1 MDPFYQIEAFEQQLA
16 QYTGAPYCITVDCCT
31 HAIELAMRYDR
42 VKETSF
48 TAYTYLSVI
57 MVFHR
62 LGIKY
67 TLLDDRWQQQYRFHG
82 TRIVDSARY
91 MAPGMYEPGTI
102 TCLSFGRGKPLD
114 IHRGGALLLDDQEA
128 YDFLRLARYD
138 GRDLTVLPWQDQ
150 KRFPASFHYKLTP
163 DEAALGIEKM
173 NRQEFTPNQPNW
185 DFYFDTRQI
194 EIYDTWITRPIE

>member
-57 MVFHR
+57 MIFHR

-67 TLLDDRWQQQYRFHG
+67 TLLDDRWQQQ
-82 TRIVDSARY
+82 
-91 MAPGMYEPGTI
+91 
-102 TCLSFGRGKPLD
+102 
-114 IHRGGALLLDDQEA
+114 
-128 YDFLRLARYD
+128 
-138 GRDLTVLPWQDQ
+138 
-150 KRFPASFHYKLTP
+150 
-163 DEAALGIEKM
+163 
-173 NRQEFTPNQPNW
+173 
-185 DFYFDTRQI
+185 
-194 EIYDTWITRPIE
+194 